1 MTTATTTAYAIDAA
15 HSSVEFAI
23 KHMVFSTAKGRFN
36 DFAGTINLDE
46 GDLANSNVNV
56 TIQAASIDTRDE
68 GRNGHLKSADFFDVE
83 KYPTLTF
90 VSTAVKATGDGEFNV
105 TGDLT
110 IHGVTKSVVLKTE
123 KTGEGVNPWGVKVVG
138 YAAETKINRK
148 DFDLGWNA
156 ALEAGG
162 VLVADDVKIAIEL
175 ETNPAQTEA

>member
-1 MTTATTTAYAIDAA
+1 MTTATATAYTIDAA
-15 HSSVEFAI
+15 HSSVEFAV

-46 GDLANSNVNV
+46 GDLANSSVNV

-83 KYPTLTF
+83 NYPTITF
-90 VSTAVKATGDGEFNV
+90 TSTAVKVTGDGEFNV

-110 IHGVTKSVVLKTE
+110 IRGVTRSVVLKAE
-123 KTGEGVNPWGVKVVG
+123 RTGEGVNPWGVKVVG
-138 YAAETKINRK
+138 FAAETKINRK
-148 DFDLGWNA
+148 DFDLNWNA

-162 VLVADDVKIAIEL
+162 VLVADDVKISIEV
-175 ETNPAQTEA
+175 EANPAQAEA

>member
-1 MTTATTTAYAIDAA
+1 MTTATATAYTIDAA
-15 HSSVEFAI
+15 HSSVEFAV

-46 GDLANSNVNV
+46 GDLANSSVNV

-83 KYPTLTF
+83 NYPTITF
-90 VSTAVKATGDGEFNV
+90 TSTAVKVTGDGEFNV

-110 IHGVTKSVVLKTE
+110 IRGVTKSVVLKAE
-123 KTGEGVNPWGVKVVG
+123 RTGEGVNPWGVKVVG
-138 YAAETKINRK
+138 FAAETKINRK
-148 DFDLGWNA
+148 DFDLNWNA

-162 VLVADDVKIAIEL
+162 VLVADDVKISIEV
-175 ETNPAQTEA
+175 EANPAQAEA

>member
-1 MTTATTTAYAIDAA
+1 MATTTVTPYAIDAA

-36 DFAGTINLDE
+36 DFTGTINLDE
-46 GDLANSNVNV
+46 GDLANSSVNV

-83 KYPTLTF
+83 QYPTITF
-90 VSTAVKATGDGEFNV
+90 TSTAVKVTGDGEFDV

-110 IHGVTKSVVLKTE
+110 IHGVTNQVVLKAE

-138 YAAETKINRK
+138 FAAETKINRK
-148 DFDLGWNA
+148 DFGLNWNA

-162 VLVADDVKIAIEL
+162 VLVADDVKISIEI
-175 ETNPAQTEA
+175 EANPAPAEA